1 MDKKDHPR
9 ALKAIGLMLAGFPSS
24 QSAITEATA
33 DAYLMA
39 VSRCDIAGIEAA
51 CGAFLQGQV
60 SGHDRVYPPTAPQ
73 LASMAQALGD
83 AAQRLAEGPRLVTY
97 RIGGEPPKGY
107 VPLGGKEDRWAGRS
121 KPKQIASDKA

>member
-1 MDKKDHPR
+1 
-9 ALKAIGLMLAGFPSS
+9 MLAGFPSS